1 MNIGKLII
9 NPNPTHHISNR
20 DENSY
25 ISVTFLKNTGR
36 TGGKLRPQD
45 KSSTRLQEL
54 SIMNKTYVGEILYYI
69 HLGMKL
75 DYTISGIFQEIS
87 LSELETLHRLCEL
100 ERTQI
105 IQSLHLQY
113 QNYLMQDIFWSG
125 NRSNCIDYEG
135 SILCYYT
142 CTKKVS
148 PLNVFE
154 DKRCFGRIP
163 IFYKNKVHFVD
174 TFSRFL
180 HFVGIQ
186 LSIVDLKIATMLYK

>member
-1 MNIGKLII
+1 MQNNTPFYKKQYSEILVEGFDINIGKLII

-54 SIMNKTYVGEILYYI
+54 SIMNKTYVGAILYYI

-125 NRSNCIDYEG
+125 NRSNCKIVSTMKEV
-135 SILCYYT
+135 YYVIT
-142 CTKKVS
+142 HVRKK
-148 PLNVFE
+148 
-154 DKRCFGRIP
+154 
-163 IFYKNKVHFVD
+163 YH
-174 TFSRFL
+174 
-180 HFVGIQ
+180 H
-186 LSIVDLKIATMLYK
+186 